1 MSVEGTAEQLRLGN
15 LNLKMD
21 AIGRTGKK
29 LKDQSMLNII
39 NNRHI
44 IITSDDLEKMPEP
57 VMPNMPGGVG
67 SAPNEGGMSSNNRN
81 EKREEELVRERNTG
95 KPVGV

>member
-1 MSVEGTAEQLRLGN
+1 
-15 LNLKMD
+15 
-21 AIGRTGKK
+21 
-29 LKDQSMLNII
+29 
-39 NNRHI
+39 
-44 IITSDDLEKMPEP
+44 MPEP